1 MTKNY
6 VICVDEKYPVFM
18 LEGDDEY
25 IIQQYFQSFADTA
38 GLHGLFETFTLNE
51 IVSDRENEIE
61 AKVIQNIAMS
71 PKLAE
76 IVDAYLALPEP
87 FNPEWN

>member
-1 MTKNY
+1 MTNY
-6 VICVDEKYPVFM
+6 VICINEKCPVFM

-25 IIQQYFQSFADTA
+25 LIQQYFQTFVDTA
-38 GLHGLFETFTLNE
+38 FSHGLSETFTLNE
-51 IVSDRENEIE
+51 IVSDKENEIE

-76 IVDAYLALPEP
+76 IVDAYLELPEP